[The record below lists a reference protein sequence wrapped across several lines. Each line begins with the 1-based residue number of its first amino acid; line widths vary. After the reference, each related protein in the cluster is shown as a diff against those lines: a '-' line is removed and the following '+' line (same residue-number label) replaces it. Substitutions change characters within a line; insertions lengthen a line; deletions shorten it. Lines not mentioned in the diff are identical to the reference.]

1 MNLSKNRMLLSGICT
16 IGIVMM
22 LLQSCTQVKENVPD
36 KLLGHW
42 VSVNDGPDVN
52 IFREGNAYKVTVFKR
67 SGITRKL
74 KSETF
79 LLKEEAGNLF
89 ISTGFRIDIAYNE
102 KADVL
107 TISSHGDYTRDD
119 TKK

>member
-1 MNLSKNRMLLSGICT
+1 MNPSKNRMLLSDICT

-22 LLQSCTQVKENVPD
+22 LLQSCLQEKENLPD

-42 VSVNDGPDVN
+42 VSINDGPDVN

-74 KSETF
+74 KPETF

-102 KADVL
+102 KSDVL
-107 TISSHGDYTRDD
+107 TISSHGDYTHAGA
-119 TKK
+119 KK

>member
-79 LLKEEAGNLF
+79 LLEEEAGNLF